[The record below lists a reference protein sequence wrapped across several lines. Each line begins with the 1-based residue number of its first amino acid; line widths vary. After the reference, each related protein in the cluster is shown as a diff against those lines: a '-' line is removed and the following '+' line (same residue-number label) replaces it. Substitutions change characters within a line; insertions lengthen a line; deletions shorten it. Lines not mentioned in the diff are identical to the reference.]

1 MDFILNFFHINKG
14 KKHCLMR
21 FLKLYLIGKPK
32 FEVKKGLI
40 LFWFLSK
47 TFLGWSML
55 IQNWRPQKVLETWF
69 KKNTNTTWMLSWNIL
84 QCLMGDSKGIR
95 DTSSH
100 EMLCPG
106 RWEIFPACGGWFLF
120 HTLVFFELWDLCILY
135 PICLYSSWRIDLC
148 KRVSIKIT
156 AFHLF

>member
-1 MDFILNFFHINKG
+1 MDFIPNFFHINKG

-32 FEVKKGLI
+32 FEVKNDWSYFDFCLRLSLVEVC
-40 LFWFLSK
+40 LFK
-47 TFLGWSML
+47 TGDLRKCLKLDF
-55 IQNWRPQKVLETWF
+55 
-69 KKNTNTTWMLSWNIL
+69 KNTHTTWMLYWNIL

-120 HTLVFFELWDLCILY
+120 HTTLVFFELWDLCILY
-135 PICLYSSWRIDLC
+135 PIS
-148 KRVSIKIT
+148 
-156 AFHLF
+156 LFLVENWFM